1 MKVTMPL
8 LIRLEKNVTPLLLFN
23 QKRKKKEIMN
33 IGGLSQN
40 SRYTNTCF
48 GEYFTKKIQWDKTL
62 VKKINNVNIK

>member
-48 GEYFTKKIQWDKTL
+48 GEKNK
-62 VKKINNVNIK
+62 